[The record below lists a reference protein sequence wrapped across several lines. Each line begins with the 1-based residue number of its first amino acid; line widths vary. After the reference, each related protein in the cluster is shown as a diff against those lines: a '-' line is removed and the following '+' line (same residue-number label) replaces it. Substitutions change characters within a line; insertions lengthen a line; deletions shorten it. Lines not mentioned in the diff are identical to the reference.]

1 MDFSVYKMSDYNWIK
16 TYQDK
21 LGKITFNAFVD
32 KVYGILD
39 RVKEGQS
46 FDISADISITDRN
59 RDLFIKVACMYI
71 ADGNEN
77 YSFSEDHTIISRIAC
92 KSTKQEHIQLLE
104 VANALE
110 KKRKR
115 KYSIAE

>member
-1 MDFSVYKMSDYNWIK
+1 MDFSMHKMTDYNWIK

-32 KVYGILD
+32 KVYGILC
-39 RVKEGQS
+39 RIEEGKS
-46 FDISADISITDRN
+46 FNLSTDISITNRN

-77 YSFSEDHTIISRIAC
+77 YSFSEDHTIISKMAC
-92 KSTKQEHIQLLE
+92 KSTNQEHIQL
-104 VANALE
+104 VDIATALV
-110 KKRKR
+110 KKRQR
-115 KYSIAE
+115 KYVTAE